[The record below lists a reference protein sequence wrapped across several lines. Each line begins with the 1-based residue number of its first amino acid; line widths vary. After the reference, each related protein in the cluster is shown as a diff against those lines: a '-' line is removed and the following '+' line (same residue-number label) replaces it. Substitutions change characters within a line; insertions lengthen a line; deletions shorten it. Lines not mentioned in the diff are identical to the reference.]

1 MEMTHSFFMFHHVYC
16 YCKFG
21 VLYNLSRALKLITE
35 IFDGFTDRSK
45 AQNLCR
51 ENKLVV
57 HGNWFAKSVQNFLM
71 KEIFL

>member
-1 MEMTHSFFMFHHVYC
+1 MEMTHSFFMFHHAYC

-45 AQNLCR
+45 AQNLGR
-51 ENKLVV
+51 ENKL
-57 HGNWFAKSVQNFLM
+57 AKCLAIGLLNLCR
-71 KEIFL
+71 IFL